1 MSNNTNK
8 AVVTGGCGFIGS
20 HMVELL
26 INKNFEVIVIDNL
39 STGRLSNL
47 EKLKG
52 HKKLKIIEANI
63 IDFQDSSLFEDIS
76 YVFHFAGKGDIV
88 PSIDNPKEYFETN
101 ANGTLNILELSKNS
115 QCFERFV
122 YAASS
127 SCYGLASTPTS
138 ETHPINNEHP
148 YALSKYIGE
157 TIVAHWSKIY
167 DLPFTSIRIFNAYGP
182 RVRTTGV
189 YGAVF
194 GVFFKQKLESYPLTV
209 VGDGN
214 QSRDFLFVE
223 DVCEAFLM
231 SALSK
236 NSINEI
242 YNLGFGNPKTINE
255 LVKIL
260 ESEKISL
267 PDRPGEPRITHAD
280 ISKISSD
287 LGWKPKI
294 SFEQGVNRMLNEIEN
309 WQDAPLWTPDKI
321 ENATK
326 NWFKFLKNKNA

>member
-1 MSNNTNK
+1 MRK
-8 AVVTGGCGFIGS
+8 IAVVTGGAGFIGS
-20 HMVELL
+20 HMVDLL
-26 INKNFEVIVIDNL
+26 LSKGFKVKVIDNL
-39 STGRLSNL
+39 SGGRKSNI
-47 EKLKG
+47 LKNIKNKNFYFNKIDICKINLN
-52 HKKLKIIEANI
+52 HKFFKSAK
-63 IDFQDSSLFEDIS
+63 
-76 YVFHFAGKGDIV
+76 YVFHFAGIGDIV
-88 PSIDNPKEYFETN
+88 PSIEKPIDYIETN
-101 ANGTLNILELSKNS
+101 VNGTARVLEASRRAKVKK
-115 QCFERFV
+115 FI

-127 SCYGLASTPTS
+127 SCYGLAKTPTK
-138 ETHPINNEHP
+138 ETHEIKPLYP
-148 YALSKYIGE
+148 YALSKYAGE
-157 TIVAHWSKIY
+157 IILRNWGKIY

-194 GVFFKQKLESYPLTV
+194 GVFFKQKLEGYPLTV

-242 YNLGFGNPKTINE
+242 YNLGFGKPKTINE

-260 ESEKISL
+260 DAEKISL

-294 SFEQGVNRMLNEIEN
+294 SFEQGVNRMLSEIEN

-321 ENATK
+321 EDVTK